1 MGKRFFLNL
10 NLIVDIYISWK
21 LCPSIVSVICNTS
34 CSSLILPYSLPAFS
48 DKWWYVI
55 RIKLKHHKQLVCEIM
70 AISRH
75 LCSCTTSKLV
85 VELIVV
91 KVAILAWTRS
101 LNCIHVQ
108 QNCISSRF
116 KLHYV
121 RCAISLF
128 LFFNSMLVRTWGR
141 NTRPKG
147 LDLALKFVRLE
158 LKLFLQFWGQPHR
171 HLLLW
176 PVLWSVMNL

>member
-1 MGKRFFLNL
+1 MGNRFFLNL

-34 CSSLILPYSLPAFS
+34 SLILPYSLPAFS
-48 DKWWYVI
+48 NKWWYVI
-55 RIKLKHHKQLVCEIM
+55 RIKLNHHKQLVCEIM
-70 AISRH
+70 AIPRH

-91 KVAILAWTRS
+91 KVAILAWARS

-108 QNCISSRF
+108 YNYISSKY

-121 RCAISLF
+121 KYAISLF
-128 LFFNSMLVRTWGR
+128 LLC
-141 NTRPKG
+141 
-147 LDLALKFVRLE
+147 
-158 LKLFLQFWGQPHR
+158 
-171 HLLLW
+171 
-176 PVLWSVMNL
+176 NLITIVI